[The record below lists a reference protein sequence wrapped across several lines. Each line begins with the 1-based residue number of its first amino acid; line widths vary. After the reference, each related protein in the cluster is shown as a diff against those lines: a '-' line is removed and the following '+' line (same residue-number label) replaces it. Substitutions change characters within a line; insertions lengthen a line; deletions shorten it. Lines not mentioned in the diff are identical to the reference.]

1 MVFFQSQFKKDW
13 NHTFCFRW
21 MLVGGLRR
29 IWYEVADVLDKYQLR
44 LCDGD
49 SDVGKTEVTSNHAG
63 S

>member
-1 MVFFQSQFKKDW
+1 
-13 NHTFCFRW
+13 
-21 MLVGGLRR
+21 MLVRRLRR
-29 IWYEVADVLDKYQLR
+29 KWYEVPDVLDKYQLR